1 MGNGTYTIQ
10 TLLDELGISART
22 WRHWIRQKL
31 VPRPIGRGRG
41 ARYDSRHLMRGRAVK
56 ALKAGGTSLRRIRGR
71 IESLSEPE
79 LAALV
84 PPLPRPTTPEGLPL
98 PPPPPTYPSV
108 TWEVV
113 ELMDGRALMV
123 NPSRG
128 ELLRRIAD
136 DIFRHYGAARPSLTQ
151 ISVQGRN

>member
-10 TLLDELGISART
+10 VLLAELGISART

-41 ARYDSRHLMRGRAVK
+41 ARYDSRHLTRGRAVK
-56 ALKAGGTSLRRIRGR
+56 ALKSRGTSLRRIRGR

-108 TWEVV
+108 TWEIV
-113 ELMDGRALMV
+113 ELMDGLALMV
-123 NPSRG
+123 NPNRG
-128 ELLRRIAD
+128 ELLRRVAD
-136 DIFRHYGAARPSLTQ
+136 DIFRHYGAARPPT
-151 ISVQGRN
+151 

>member
-10 TLLDELGISART
+10 VLLQDLGITART
-22 WRHWIRQKL
+22 WRHWTRQKV
-31 VPRPIGRGRG
+31 VPRPIGKGRG

-56 ALKAGGTSLRRIRGR
+56 ALLSRGTSLRRIRGR
-71 IESLSEPE
+71 IETLSEQE
-79 LAALV
+79 LAALA
-84 PPLPRPTTPEGLPL
+84 PPPPRPTTPQGVPL

-113 ELMDGRALMV
+113 QLMDGLALMV
-123 NPSRG
+123 NPNRG

-136 DIFRHYGAARPSLTQ
+136 DIFRHYG
-151 ISVQGRN
+151 SVRAST